1 MKTGSKLSYA
11 FGIVVLFLVLIFSS
25 TAQAQ
30 AVGGFYS
37 GFAVT
42 STPFGAFVVT
52 PLTATY
58 DGAGTYTDTNGT
70 TTYYENYI
78 NETLAYATGWLGLS
92 SDNGDLIINYS
103 STSATNPFADIN
115 VLGRQ

>member
-1 MKTGSKLSYA
+1 MKAGNYLSYVL
-11 FGIVVLFLVLIFSS
+11 GIIALFFVLIFASV
-25 TAQAQ
+25 AQAQ
-30 AVGGFYS
+30 VVGGSYA
-37 GFAVT
+37 GFAV
-42 STPFGAFVVT
+42 SSLPFGGFAVS
-52 PLTATY
+52 PLSATY

-70 TTYYENYI
+70 TTYFENYI
-78 NETLAYATGWLGLS
+78 NGTMAYATGWLGLT

>member
-1 MKTGSKLSYA
+1 MKVQSRLSYA
-11 FGIVVLFLVLIFSS
+11 LGIIVLFLVLAFASV
-25 TAQAQ
+25 AQAQ
-30 AVGGFYS
+30 VVGGAYS

-42 STPFGAFVVT
+42 STPFGSFVVT
-52 PLTATY
+52 PLAATY
-58 DGAGTYTDTNGT
+58 DGAGTYADTNGT
-70 TTYYENYI
+70 TAYFENYI
-78 NETLAYATGWLGLS
+78 NGTLAYATGWLGLS